1 MEIIQ
6 LLKRHC
12 LILTSLVV
20 LPSTPLF
27 LYLTQMIA
35 SPKHKTITS
44 IKDHF
49 IRQGWHAHLFILFN
63 QNQLLPSKLSHE
75 SPIKTSLPFLST
87 PTRPCLRAAFILRHR
102 FQLA

>member
-12 LILTSLVV
+12 LTLTSLVV